1 MRETESIKLEDV
13 MTKQQAAAEFVSLYR
28 WCVYHNLALH
38 SDVMVL
44 GWRCPLDAVRSE
56 DDGKIMSAMEKM

>member
-13 MTKQQAAAEFVSLYR
+13 MTKQQAAAEFVSFYR
-28 WCVYHNLALH
+28 WCLYHDMVMN

-44 GWRCPLDAVRSE
+44 GWRCHLDVVRSE
-56 DDGKIMSAMEKM
+56 DEVKI